1 MASIDDLKN
10 LSTPAPTGF
19 RPGIEWTGDTGHV
32 TVAAKPGEEPDR
44 DKINGVIDS
53 SPFLTSDE
61 VEVDWSSKPRV
72 SIHHDDNGNAIQI
85 WYKLPLMRRRK
96 GGKDVDDVLDLIYDD
111 IPPIWDRGKAW
122 RTIQIGDTHIGKGAL
137 DGAGA
142 QLLVDRWKE
151 SFTNA
156 LGLSRAE
163 GVHLAFMGDL
173 IEGENSQGGKN
184 IANNDLTLTES
195 LRVARHLVS
204 WTIQESLRCVNK
216 VVVSAVPGNHGDT
229 TRLQNRP
236 LTDNHDIDIV
246 SAVQQAFELSPH
258 KDRITW
264 YYPEEGTG
272 HLVYEVDGT
281 IFASTHG
288 HLFKGM
294 LKGAENWWAGMSV
307 SGAPAGAAHILMA
320 AHYHSPLVSNYTR
333 NKWIC
338 FGAALE
344 DKSTWLNEQNGAS
357 SQPGML
363 TYLTDG
369 GKPYG
374 FTIA

>member
-19 RPGIEWTGDTGHV
+19 KPGIEWTGDTGHV

-111 IPPIWDRGKAW
+111 IPKPKLRGDVW
-122 RTIQIGDTHIGKGAL
+122 RTIQVGDTHIGKSVL
-137 DGAGA
+137 DGAGSD
-142 QLLVDRWKE
+142 LLVKRWKE
-151 SFTNA
+151 SITNA
-156 LGLSRAE
+156 LNMSTAQGI
-163 GVHLAFMGDL
+163 HLAFMGDL

-204 WTIQESLRCVNK
+204 WTIQEALHHAENVI
-216 VVVSAVPGNHGDT
+216 VSTVPGNHAET

-236 LTDNHDIDIV
+236 LTDSHDIDIV
-246 SAVQQAFELSPH
+246 SAVQQAFELTEH

-294 LKGAENWWAGMSV
+294 LKGAENWWSGMSV

>member
-19 RPGIEWTGDTGHV
+19 KPGIEWTGDTGHV

-111 IPPIWDRGKAW
+111 IPKPKLHGDAW
-122 RTIQIGDTHIGKGAL
+122 RTIQIGDTHIGKSAL
-137 DGAGA
+137 DGAGSD
-142 QLLVDRWKE
+142 LLVKRWKE
-151 SFTNA
+151 SITNA
-156 LGLSRAE
+156 LNMSTAQGI
-163 GVHLAFMGDL
+163 HLAFMGDL

-204 WTIQESLRCVNK
+204 WTIQEALHHAENVI
-216 VVVSAVPGNHGDT
+216 VSTVPGNHAET

-236 LTDNHDIDIV
+236 LTDSHDIDIV
-246 SAVQQAFELSPH
+246 SAVQQAFELTEH
-258 KDRITW
+258 KDRIKW

-320 AHYHSPLVSNYTR
+320 AHYHSPLVANYTR

>member
-19 RPGIEWTGDTGHV
+19 RPGIEWSGDTGHV

-96 GGKDVDDVLDLIYDD
+96 GGKDVDDVLGLIYDD
-111 IPPIWDRGKAW
+111 IPPIWDSGKAW

-294 LKGAENWWAGMSV
+294 LKGAENWWSGMSV

>member
-19 RPGIEWTGDTGHV
+19 RPGIEWDGETGHV

-294 LKGAENWWAGMSV
+294 LKGAENWWSGMSV
-307 SGAPAGAAHILMA
+307 SGAPAGAAHILMS

-369 GKPYG
+369 GTPYG

>member
-1 MASIDDLKN
+1 MTSIDDLKN

-19 RPGIEWTGDTGHV
+19 KPGIEWTGDTGHV

-96 GGKDVDDVLDLIYDD
+96 CGKDVDDVLDLIYDD
-111 IPPIWDRGKAW
+111 IPKPKLHGDAW
-122 RTIQIGDTHIGKGAL
+122 RTIQIGDTHIGKSVL
-137 DGAGA
+137 DGAGSD
-142 QLLVDRWKE
+142 LLVKRWKE
-151 SFTNA
+151 SITNA
-156 LGLSRAE
+156 LNMSTAQGI
-163 GVHLAFMGDL
+163 HLAFMGDL

-204 WTIQESLRCVNK
+204 WTIQEALHHAENVI
-216 VVVSAVPGNHGDT
+216 VSTVPGNHGDT

-236 LTDNHDIDIV
+236 LTDSHDLDIV
-246 SAVQQAFELSPH
+246 SAVQQAFELTEH
-258 KDRITW
+258 KDRIKW

-294 LKGAENWWAGMSV
+294 LKGAENWWSGMSV

-344 DKSTWLNEQNGAS
+344 DKSTWLNEQNGTS

>member
-1 MASIDDLKN
+1 MDLNDLKN
-10 LSTPAPTGF
+10 LPTPPPIGF
-19 RPGIEWTGDTGHV
+19 QPGIEWDGETGHV
-32 TVAAKPGEEPDR
+32 TVVTSGEQPEPGEV
-44 DKINGVIDS
+44 DKVLDTA
-53 SPFLTSDE
+53 PFLNSKE
-61 VEVDWSSKPRV
+61 IEVDWSSRPRV
-72 SIHHDDNGNAIQI
+72 SIHHDDAGAVRQI
-85 WYKLPLMRRRK
+85 WYKLPLKKRNDYSV
-96 GGKDVDDVLDLIYDD
+96 DVEDILDLVYDE
-111 IPPIWDRGKAW
+111 IPTPEVKVGAW
-122 RTIQIGDTHIGKGAL
+122 RTIQIGDTHIAKSAV
-137 DGAGA
+137 DGAGSA
-142 QLLVDRWKE
+142 LLVKRWKE
-151 SFTNA
+151 SITNA
-156 LGLSRAE
+156 LTMSEDWGI
-163 GVHLAFMGDL
+163 HLAFMGDL

-184 IANNDLTLTES
+184 IAINDLTLTES

-204 WTIQESLRCVNK
+204 WTIQEALHHVQE

-236 LTDNHDIDIV
+236 LTDSHDIDIV
-246 SAVQQAFELSPH
+246 SAVQQAFDMTPH
-258 KDRITW
+258 KDRVTW
-264 YYPEEGTG
+264 FYPQEGSG
-272 HLVYEVDGT
+272 HAVYEVDGT

-288 HLFKGM
+288 HLFKGQ

-307 SGAPAGAAHILMA
+307 SGEPAGAAHVLMS
-320 AHYHSPLVSNYTR
+320 AHYHSPLISNYTR

-363 TYLTDG
+363 TYLTEK

>member
-19 RPGIEWTGDTGHV
+19 RPGIEWSGDTGHV

-236 LTDNHDIDIV
+236 LTDSHDIDIV

-294 LKGAENWWAGMSV
+294 LKGAENWWSGMSV

>member
-19 RPGIEWTGDTGHV
+19 RPGIEWSGDTGHV

-111 IPPIWDRGKAW
+111 IPKPKRRGDAW
-122 RTIQIGDTHIGKGAL
+122 RTIQIGDTHIGKSVL
-137 DGAGA
+137 DGAGSD
-142 QLLVDRWKE
+142 LLVKRWKD
-151 SFTNA
+151 SITNVLDMGTA
-156 LGLSRAE
+156 KGI
-163 GVHLAFMGDL
+163 HLAFMGDL

-204 WTIQESLRCVNK
+204 WTIQEALHHAENVI
-216 VVVSAVPGNHGDT
+216 VSTVPGNHAET

-236 LTDNHDIDIV
+236 LTDSHDLDIV
-246 SAVQQAFELSPH
+246 SAVQQAFELTEH

-264 YYPEEGTG
+264 YYPEEGSG

-369 GKPYG
+369 GTPYG

>member
-1 MASIDDLKN
+1 ML
-10 LSTPAPTGF
+10 F
-19 RPGIEWTGDTGHV
+19 RSG
-32 TVAAKPGEEPDR
+32 
-44 DKINGVIDS
+44 
-53 SPFLTSDE
+53 
-61 VEVDWSSKPRV
+61 
-72 SIHHDDNGNAIQI
+72 
-85 WYKLPLMRRRK
+85 
-96 GGKDVDDVLDLIYDD
+96 
-111 IPPIWDRGKAW
+111 
-122 RTIQIGDTHIGKGAL
+122 
-137 DGAGA
+137 
-142 QLLVDRWKE
+142 
-151 SFTNA
+151 
-156 LGLSRAE
+156 
-163 GVHLAFMGDL
+163 
-173 IEGENSQGGKN
+173 
-184 IANNDLTLTES
+184 NNDLTLTES

-204 WTIQESLRCVNK
+204 WTVQEALHHAQEVI
-216 VVVSAVPGNHGDT
+216 VSAVPGNHGDT

-236 LTDNHDIDIV
+236 LTDSHDIDIV
-246 SAVQQAFELSPH
+246 SAVQQAFELTEH
-258 KDRITW
+258 KDRIKW

>member
-1 MASIDDLKN
+1 MTSIDDLKN

-19 RPGIEWTGDTGHV
+19 RPGIEWSGDTGHV

-111 IPPIWDRGKAW
+111 IPKPKRRGDAW
-122 RTIQIGDTHIGKGAL
+122 RTIQIGDTHIGKSVL
-137 DGAGA
+137 DGAGSD
-142 QLLVDRWKE
+142 LLVKRWKD
-151 SFTNA
+151 SITNVLDMGTA
-156 LGLSRAE
+156 KGI
-163 GVHLAFMGDL
+163 HLAFMGDL

-204 WTIQESLRCVNK
+204 WTIQEALHHAENVI
-216 VVVSAVPGNHGDT
+216 VSTVPGNHAET

-236 LTDNHDIDIV
+236 LTDSHDIDIV
-246 SAVQQAFELSPH
+246 SAVQQAFELTEH

>member
-1 MASIDDLKN
+1 
-10 LSTPAPTGF
+10 
-19 RPGIEWTGDTGHV
+19 GDTGHV

-111 IPPIWDRGKAW
+111 IVPTCPPGESW
-122 RTIQIGDTHIGKGAL
+122 RTIQIGDTHIGKSVL
-137 DGAGA
+137 DGAGSD
-142 QLLVDRWKE
+142 LLVDRWKE
-151 SFTNA
+151 SVTNA
-156 LGLSRAE
+156 LNLSRVK
-163 GVHLAFMGDL
+163 GIHLAFMGDL

-204 WTIQESLRCVNK
+204 WTIQEALKCANE

-236 LTDNHDIDIV
+236 LTDSHDIDIV
-246 SAVQQAFELSPH
+246 SAVQRAFELSPH

-264 YYPEEGTG
+264 DYPEEGTG
-272 HLVYEVDGT
+272 HLGYEVDGT

-294 LKGAENWWAGMSV
+294 LKGAESWWAGMSV

-338 FGAALE
+338 
-344 DKSTWLNEQNGAS
+344 
-357 SQPGML
+357 
-363 TYLTDG
+363 
-369 GKPYG
+369 
-374 FTIA
+374 

>member
-96 GGKDVDDVLDLIYDD
+96 GGKDVDDVLNLIYDD

-294 LKGAENWWAGMSV
+294 LKGAENWWSGMSV

-369 GKPYG
+369 GTPYG

>member
-1 MASIDDLKN
+1 MANIDDLKN

>member
-19 RPGIEWTGDTGHV
+19 KPGIEWTGDTGHV

-236 LTDNHDIDIV
+236 LTDSHDIDIV
-246 SAVQQAFELSPH
+246 SAVQQAFELTEH

-294 LKGAENWWAGMSV
+294 LKGAENWWSGMSV

>member
-1 MASIDDLKN
+1 MDLNDLKN
-10 LSTPAPTGF
+10 LPTPPPVGF
-19 RPGIEWTGDTGHV
+19 QPGIEWDGETGHV
-32 TVAAKPGEEPDR
+32 TVVTGGEQPEPSEV
-44 DKINGVIDS
+44 DKVLDTA
-53 SPFLTSDE
+53 PFLNSKE
-61 VEVDWSSKPRV
+61 IEVDWSSRPRV
-72 SIHHDDNGNAIQI
+72 SIHHDDAGVVRQI
-85 WYKLPLMRRRK
+85 WYKLPLKKRNDYSV
-96 GGKDVDDVLDLIYDD
+96 DVEDILDLVYDE
-111 IPPIWDRGKAW
+111 IPTPETPVGTW
-122 RTIQIGDTHIGKGAL
+122 RTIQIGDTHIAKSAV
-137 DGAGA
+137 DGAGST
-142 QLLVDRWKE
+142 LLVKRWKE
-151 SFTNA
+151 SVLKA
-156 LGLSRAE
+156 LSIAPAKGI
-163 GVHLAFMGDL
+163 HLAFMGDL

-204 WTIQESLRCVNK
+204 WTIQEALLRAEK
-216 VVVSAVPGNHGDT
+216 VVVSAVPGNHAET

-236 LTDNHDIDIV
+236 LTDSHDIDVV
-246 SAVQQAFELSPH
+246 SAVQQAFDMTPH
-258 KDRITW
+258 KGRIDW
-264 YYPEEGTG
+264 YYPQEGSG
-272 HLVYEVDGT
+272 HVVYEVDGT

-288 HLFKGM
+288 HLFKGQ

-307 SGAPAGAAHILMA
+307 SGEPAGAAHVLMS
-320 AHYHSPLVSNYTR
+320 AHYHSPLISNYTR

-363 TYLTDG
+363 TYLTQE

>member
-1 MASIDDLKN
+1 MTSIDDLKK
-10 LSTPAPTGF
+10 LTTPPPAGF

-111 IPPIWDRGKAW
+111 IPKPKLGGDVW
-122 RTIQIGDTHIGKGAL
+122 RTIQIGDTHIGKSAL
-137 DGAGA
+137 DGAGSD
-142 QLLVDRWKE
+142 LLVERWKD
-151 SFTNA
+151 SVANA
-156 LGLSRAE
+156 LTMSDVKGI
-163 GVHLAFMGDL
+163 HLAFMGDL

-204 WTIQESLRCVNK
+204 WTIQEALHQAQEVI
-216 VVVSAVPGNHGDT
+216 VSAVPGNHGDT

-236 LTDNHDIDIV
+236 LTDSHDIDIV
-246 SAVQQAFELSPH
+246 SAVQQAFELTGH
-258 KDRITW
+258 KDRIKW

-281 IFASTHG
+281 VFASTHG

-294 LKGAENWWAGMSV
+294 LKGAENWWSGMSV

-369 GKPYG
+369 GTPYG

>member
-10 LSTPAPTGF
+10 LPTPAPTGF
-19 RPGIEWTGDTGHV
+19 KPGIEWTGDTGHV

-111 IPPIWDRGKAW
+111 IPKPKLHGDAW
-122 RTIQIGDTHIGKGAL
+122 RTIQIGDTHIGKSAL
-137 DGAGA
+137 DGAGSD
-142 QLLVDRWKE
+142 LLVKRWKE
-151 SFTNA
+151 SITNA
-156 LGLSRAE
+156 LNMSVVQGI
-163 GVHLAFMGDL
+163 HLAFMGDL

-204 WTIQESLRCVNK
+204 WTIQEALLRFERVI
-216 VVVSAVPGNHGDT
+216 VSTVPGNHAET

-236 LTDNHDIDIV
+236 LTDSHDIDIV
-246 SAVQQAFELSPH
+246 SAVQQAFELTEH
-258 KDRITW
+258 KDRIT
-264 YYPEEGTG
+264 
-272 HLVYEVDGT
+272 D
-281 IFASTHG
+281 
-288 HLFKGM
+288 
-294 LKGAENWWAGMSV
+294 
-307 SGAPAGAAHILMA
+307 
-320 AHYHSPLVSNYTR
+320 R
-333 NKWIC
+333 
-338 FGAALE
+338 
-344 DKSTWLNEQNGAS
+344 KSTRLNYS
-357 SQPGML
+357 H
-363 TYLTDG
+363 D
-369 GKPYG
+369 
-374 FTIA
+374 

>member
-1 MASIDDLKN
+1 MTSIDDLKN

-19 RPGIEWTGDTGHV
+19 KPGIEWSGETGHV

>member
-19 RPGIEWTGDTGHV
+19 KPGIEWTGDTGHV

-111 IPPIWDRGKAW
+111 IPKPKLRGDVW
-122 RTIQIGDTHIGKGAL
+122 RTIQVGDTHIGKSVL
-137 DGAGA
+137 DGAGSD
-142 QLLVDRWKE
+142 LLVKRWKE
-151 SFTNA
+151 SITNA
-156 LGLSRAE
+156 LNMSAVQGI
-163 GVHLAFMGDL
+163 HLAFMGDL

-204 WTIQESLRCVNK
+204 WTIQEALHHAENVI
-216 VVVSAVPGNHGDT
+216 VSTVPGNHAET

-236 LTDNHDIDIV
+236 LTDSHDLDIV
-246 SAVQQAFELSPH
+246 SAVQQAFELTEH

-281 IFASTHG
+281 IFASAHG

-294 LKGAENWWAGMSV
+294 LKGAENWWSGMSV

>member
-19 RPGIEWTGDTGHV
+19 RPGIEWSGDTGHV

-111 IPPIWDRGKAW
+111 IPKPKRRGDAW
-122 RTIQIGDTHIGKGAL
+122 RTIQIGDTHIGKSVL
-137 DGAGA
+137 DGAGSD
-142 QLLVDRWKE
+142 LLVKRWKD
-151 SFTNA
+151 SITNVLDMGTA
-156 LGLSRAE
+156 KGI
-163 GVHLAFMGDL
+163 HLAFMGDL

-204 WTIQESLRCVNK
+204 WTIQEALHHAENVI
-216 VVVSAVPGNHGDT
+216 VSTVPGNHAET

-236 LTDNHDIDIV
+236 LTDSHDLDIV
-246 SAVQQAFELSPH
+246 SAVQQAFELTEH

>member
-1 MASIDDLKN
+1 MNLDDLKN
-10 LSTPAPTGF
+10 LPTPPPVGF
-19 RPGIEWTGDTGHV
+19 RPGIEWDGETGHV
-32 TVAAKPGEEPDR
+32 TVVTSGEQPEPSEV
-44 DKINGVIDS
+44 DKVLDTA
-53 SPFLTSDE
+53 PFLNSAE
-61 VEVDWSSKPRV
+61 IEVDWSSRPRV
-72 SIHHDDNGNAIQI
+72 SIHHDDAGAVRQV
-85 WYKLPLMRRRK
+85 WYKLPLKKRNDYSV
-96 GGKDVDDVLDLIYDD
+96 DVDDILDLVYDD
-111 IPPIWDRGKAW
+111 IPTPEVKVGAW
-122 RTIQIGDTHIGKGAL
+122 RTIQIGDTHIAKSAV
-137 DGAGA
+137 DGAGSA
-142 QLLVDRWKE
+142 LLVKRWKE
-151 SFTNA
+151 SVLNA
-156 LGLSRAE
+156 LNIAPAKGI
-163 GVHLAFMGDL
+163 HLAFMGDL

-204 WTIQESLRCVNK
+204 WTIQEALSHTEK
-216 VVVSAVPGNHGDT
+216 VVVSSVPGNHGDT

-236 LTDNHDIDIV
+236 LTDSHDIDVV
-246 SAVQQAFELSPH
+246 SAVQQAFDMTPH

-264 YYPEEGTG
+264 YYPQEGSG

-288 HLFKGM
+288 HLFKGI

-307 SGAPAGAAHILMA
+307 SGEPAGAAHVLMA
-320 AHYHSPLVSNYTR
+320 AHYHSPLISNYTR

-344 DKSTWLNEQNGAS
+344 DKSTWLNEQNGSS

-363 TYLTDG
+363 TYLTEKG
-369 GKPYG
+369 TPYG

>member
-1 MASIDDLKN
+1 MTSIDDLKN

-85 WYKLPLMRRRK
+85 WYKLPLMCRRK

-111 IPPIWDRGKAW
+111 IPKPKLHGDAW
-122 RTIQIGDTHIGKGAL
+122 RTIQIGDTHIGKSAL
-137 DGAGA
+137 DGAGSD
-142 QLLVDRWKE
+142 LLVKRWKE
-151 SFTNA
+151 SITNA
-156 LGLSRAE
+156 LSMSAAQ

-204 WTIQESLRCVNK
+204 WTIQEALHYAENVI
-216 VVVSAVPGNHGDT
+216 VSTVPGNHAET

-236 LTDNHDIDIV
+236 LTDSHDLDIV
-246 SAVQQAFELSPH
+246 SAVQQAFELTEH

-281 IFASTHG
+281 IFASAHG

>member
-1 MASIDDLKN
+1 MTSIDDLKN

-19 RPGIEWTGDTGHV
+19 KPGIEWTGDTGHV

-53 SPFLTSDE
+53 SPFLSSDE
-61 VEVDWSSKPRV
+61 IEVDWSSKPRV

-111 IPPIWDRGKAW
+111 IPAPKLRGGVW
-122 RTIQIGDTHIGKGAL
+122 RTIQIGDTHIGKSAL
-137 DGAGA
+137 DGAGSD
-142 QLLVDRWKE
+142 LLVERWKD
-151 SFTNA
+151 SVANA
-156 LGLSRAE
+156 LTMSDVK

-204 WTIQESLRCVNK
+204 WTIQEALHHAQEVI
-216 VVVSAVPGNHGDT
+216 VSAVPGNHGDT

-236 LTDNHDIDIV
+236 LTDSHDIDIV
-246 SAVQQAFELSPH
+246 SAVQQAFELTEH
-258 KDRITW
+258 KDRVTW

-294 LKGAENWWAGMSV
+294 LKGAENWWSGMSV

-357 SQPGML
+357 SRPGML

-369 GKPYG
+369 GTPYG
-374 FTIA
+374 FSIA

>member
-1 MASIDDLKN
+1 MTSIDDLKN

-19 RPGIEWTGDTGHV
+19 KPGIEWSGDTGHV

-53 SPFLTSDE
+53 SPFLASDE

-111 IPPIWDRGKAW
+111 IPKPKLHGDAW
-122 RTIQIGDTHIGKGAL
+122 RTIQIGDTHIGKSAL
-137 DGAGA
+137 DGAGSD
-142 QLLVDRWKE
+142 LLVKRWKE
-151 SFTNA
+151 SITNVLDMGTA
-156 LGLSRAE
+156 KGI
-163 GVHLAFMGDL
+163 HLAFMGDL

-204 WTIQESLRCVNK
+204 WTIQEALHHAENVI
-216 VVVSAVPGNHGDT
+216 VSTVPGNHAET

-236 LTDNHDIDIV
+236 LTDSHDLDIV
-246 SAVQQAFELSPH
+246 SAVQQAFELTEH

-281 IFASTHG
+281 IFASAHG

-294 LKGAENWWAGMSV
+294 LKGAENWWSGMSV

-369 GKPYG
+369 GQPYG

>member
-53 SPFLTSDE
+53 SPFVTSDE

-357 SQPGML
+357 SRPGML

-374 FTIA
+374 FAVV

>member
-1 MASIDDLKN
+1 MTSIDDLKN

-19 RPGIEWTGDTGHV
+19 RPGIEWTGDTGSV

-111 IPPIWDRGKAW
+111 IPKPKLHGDAW
-122 RTIQIGDTHIGKGAL
+122 RTIQIGDTHIGKSAL
-137 DGAGA
+137 DGAGSD
-142 QLLVDRWKE
+142 LLVKRWKD
-151 SFTNA
+151 SVTNA
-156 LGLSRAE
+156 LTMGDVN
-163 GVHLAFMGDL
+163 GIHLAFMGDL

-204 WTIQESLRCVNK
+204 WTIQEALHHVQE
-216 VVVSAVPGNHGDT
+216 VIVSAVPGNHGDT

-236 LTDNHDIDIV
+236 LTDSHDIDIV
-246 SAVQQAFELSPH
+246 SAVQQAFELTEH
-258 KDRITW
+258 KDRVTW

-294 LKGAENWWAGMSV
+294 LKGAENWWSGMSV

-369 GKPYG
+369 GTPYG

>member
-1 MASIDDLKN
+1 MSSIDDLKR

-19 RPGIEWTGDTGHV
+19 RPGIEWTGDTGSV

-111 IPPIWDRGKAW
+111 IPKPKLRGDAW
-122 RTIQIGDTHIGKGAL
+122 RTIQIGDTHIGKSAL
-137 DGAGA
+137 DGAGSD
-142 QLLVDRWKE
+142 LLVKRWKD
-151 SFTNA
+151 SITNVLDMGTA
-156 LGLSRAE
+156 KGI
-163 GVHLAFMGDL
+163 HLAFMGDL

-204 WTIQESLRCVNK
+204 WTIQEALHHAENVI
-216 VVVSAVPGNHGDT
+216 VSTVPGNHAET

-236 LTDNHDIDIV
+236 LTDSHDIDIV
-246 SAVQQAFELSPH
+246 SAVQQAFEFTEH
-258 KDRITW
+258 KDRVTW

>member
-1 MASIDDLKN
+1 MTSIDDLKN

-53 SPFLTSDE
+53 SPFLSSDE

-236 LTDNHDIDIV
+236 LTDSHDIDIV

-294 LKGAENWWAGMSV
+294 LKGAENWWSGMSV

-369 GKPYG
+369 GRPYG

>member
-1 MASIDDLKN
+1 MTSIDDLKN

-19 RPGIEWTGDTGHV
+19 KPGIEWSGETGHV

-111 IPPIWDRGKAW
+111 IPKPKLRGYAW
-122 RTIQIGDTHIGKGAL
+122 RTIQIGDTHIGKSAL
-137 DGAGA
+137 DGAGSD
-142 QLLVDRWKE
+142 LLVRRWKE
-151 SFTNA
+151 SITSA
-156 LGLSRAE
+156 LNMSAVQGI
-163 GVHLAFMGDL
+163 HLAFMGDL

-204 WTIQESLRCVNK
+204 WTIQEALHHAENVI
-216 VVVSAVPGNHGDT
+216 VSTVPGNHAET

-236 LTDNHDIDIV
+236 LTDSHDLDIV
-246 SAVQQAFELSPH
+246 SAVQQAFELTEH

-294 LKGAENWWAGMSV
+294 LKGAENWWSGMSV

-320 AHYHSPLVSNYTR
+320 AHYHSPLISNYTR

>member
-1 MASIDDLKN
+1 MNLDDLKN
-10 LSTPAPTGF
+10 LPTPPPVGF
-19 RPGIEWTGDTGHV
+19 QPGIEWDGETGHV
-32 TVAAKPGEEPDR
+32 TVVTSGEQPNPSEV
-44 DKINGVIDS
+44 DKVLDTA
-53 SPFLTSDE
+53 PFLNSAE
-61 VEVDWSSKPRV
+61 IEVDWSARPRV
-72 SIHHDDNGNAIQI
+72 SIHHDDAGAVRQI
-85 WYKLPLMRRRK
+85 WYKLPLKKRNDYSV
-96 GGKDVDDVLDLIYDD
+96 DVDDILDLVYDE
-111 IPPIWDRGKAW
+111 IPTPEVKAGAW
-122 RTIQIGDTHIGKGAL
+122 RTIQIGDTHIAKSAV
-137 DGAGA
+137 DGAGSA
-142 QLLVDRWKE
+142 LLVKRWKE
-151 SFTNA
+151 SVLNA
-156 LGLSRAE
+156 LSLTPAKGI
-163 GVHLAFMGDL
+163 HLAFMGDL

-204 WTIQESLRCVNK
+204 WTIQEALLHAKR

-236 LTDNHDIDIV
+236 LTDSHDIDVV
-246 SAVQQAFELSPH
+246 SAVQQAFDMTPH
-258 KDRITW
+258 KDRISW
-264 YYPEEGTG
+264 FYPEEGSG
-272 HLVYEVDGT
+272 HVVYGIDGT
-281 IFASTHG
+281 VFASTHG

-307 SGAPAGAAHILMA
+307 SGEPAGAAHVLMA
-320 AHYHSPLVSNYTR
+320 AHYHSPLIANYTR

-363 TYLTDG
+363 TYLTEKG
-369 GKPYG
+369 TPYG

>member
-1 MASIDDLKN
+1 MTSIDDLKN

-19 RPGIEWTGDTGHV
+19 KPGIEWTGDTGHV

-96 GGKDVDDVLDLIYDD
+96 GGKDVDDVLNLIYDD

-294 LKGAENWWAGMSV
+294 LKGAENWWSGMSV

-374 FTIA
+374 FAVV

>member
-1 MASIDDLKN
+1 MTSIDDLKN

-19 RPGIEWTGDTGHV
+19 KPGIEWTGDTGHV

-111 IPPIWDRGKAW
+111 IPKPKLRGYAW
-122 RTIQIGDTHIGKGAL
+122 RTIQIGDTHIGKSAL
-137 DGAGA
+137 DGAGSD
-142 QLLVDRWKE
+142 LLVKRWKE
-151 SFTNA
+151 SITNI
-156 LGLSRAE
+156 LDMGTVQ
-163 GVHLAFMGDL
+163 GIHLAFMGDL

-204 WTIQESLRCVNK
+204 WTIQEALHHAQEVI
-216 VVVSAVPGNHGDT
+216 VSAVPGNHGDT

-236 LTDNHDIDIV
+236 LTDSHDLDIV
-246 SAVQQAFELSPH
+246 SAVQQAFELTEH

-281 IFASTHG
+281 IFASAHG